1 MHCQTELE
9 EKYHAAGQGHV
20 FKYWSELTVKEQKDY
35 LVQLNNIDLERSLR
49 AWSPALCNNAEKT
62 DLTQATAIDGTNLKG
77 DELSEFSKQGEGILA
92 EGRIAALTVAGGQGT
107 RLGHV
112 GPKGTYKCTPLSEKP
127 LFQLFAETLYYY
139 SQKYGS
145 FFEWFI
151 MTSEANHQETESFFA
166 NNHYFGYPREKIHL
180 FKQGMLPVFGRDGKF
195 LLESKNKIAMSPDG
209 HGGCLQALK
218 KSGLLQLMS
227 TEGIDYV
234 SYFQIDNPL
243 VYCLD
248 PTFLGLHENA
258 GAEMSSKA
266 VSKVSWDE
274 KVGTFLRDGGRIK
287 VVEYSD
293 IPIEVAQLQD
303 ENGDLLHG
311 LGSIAIHL
319 INRTFIE
326 SLVSE
331 DNNDLPYHRAH
342 KAVPCLNEIGELMH
356 SAEPNGIKLESFIFD
371 ALPRAKNSIIYKISR
386 KEEFGP
392 IKNKTGVDSIISSHE
407 LQMTRSC
414 RWVDLA
420 NIPRETDRI
429 EISPS
434 FAPTSHEFICKS
446 AKMKFPIPLKD
457 DIVLE
462 INGLQEIEKT

>member
-1 MHCQTELE
+1 MDCPKELE
-9 EKYHAAGQGHV
+9 EKFHAARQGHV
-20 FKYWSELTVKEQKDY
+20 FEYWSELTDQEQKDY
-35 LVQLNNIDLERSLR
+35 LAQLHNIDLERSLR
-49 AWSPALCNNAEKT
+49 AWSQAPIKKAEEP
-62 DLTQATAIDGTNLKG
+62 DPTQASAIDGTNLQN
-77 DELSEFSKQGEGILA
+77 DELSEFSRQGERILA
-92 EGRIAALTVAGGQGT
+92 KGRIAVLTVAGGQGT

-112 GPKGTYKCTPLSEKP
+112 GPKGTCKCTPLSEKS
-127 LFQLFAETLYYY
+127 LFQLFAENLNYY
-139 SQKYGS
+139 SQKYGRY
-145 FFEWFI
+145 FQWFI
-151 MTSEANHQETESFFA
+151 MTSEANHQETEHFFVK
-166 NNHYFGYPREKIHL
+166 NDHFGYPREKIHL

-209 HGGCLQALK
+209 HGGCLQALR

-227 TEGIDYV
+227 AEDIDYL

-266 VSKVSWDE
+266 VSKDSWDE
-274 KVGTFLRDGGRIK
+274 KVGTFFRDGTRIK

-293 IPIEVAQLQD
+293 IPTEVAQLQD
-303 ENGDLLHG
+303 AKGNLLHG

-319 INRTFIE
+319 INRSFVE

-331 DNNDLPYHRAH
+331 DKNDLPYHRAH
-342 KAVPCLNEIGELMH
+342 KAVPCLNEMGKLIH
-356 SAEPNGIKLESFIFD
+356 FAEPNGIKLESFIFD
-371 ALPRAKNSIIYKISR
+371 ALPRAKNSIIFKIYR
-386 KEEFGP
+386 EEEFGP
-392 IKNKTGVDSIISSHE
+392 IKNKTGTDSIISSHA
-407 LQMTRSC
+407 LQMARSC

-434 FAPTSHEFICKS
+434 WAPTSHEFLCKS
-446 AKMKFPIPLKD
+446 NKMKFPIPLKG
-457 DIVLE
+457 DIVV
-462 INGLQEIEKT
+462 GLHGLYETEKT